1 MIGEHHGY
9 ALGRYLDI
17 YLAAARMDDHIYF
30 ALVHGYRDVSY
41 HVGVKAETLEH
52 ALCLAG
58 RLARTG
64 KILPVNVKMELHVI
78 H

>member
-1 MIGEHHGY
+1 MIGEHHGN
-9 ALGRYLDI
+9 ALGRYLDV
-17 YLAAARMDDHIYF
+17 YLAAARMNDHIYL
-30 ALVHGYRDVSY
+30 ALIHGYRDVSY
-41 HVGVKAETLEH
+41 HVGVEAKPLEH
-52 ALCLAG
+52 ALRLAG